1 MAVARGKFYF
11 FCACFLAAQISLIR
25 AASFAFAAGLIG
37 PLFFVPLAFAVLGA
51 ALDFCFPLIPAHRA
65 RAAAASFA
73 FVAALIFRRRRGP
86 PFWAGADALEPK
98 IRESSFSRS
107 AIFSFRF
114 AACLS
119 CCELKLDIV
128 FMPSVRANGG

>member
-1 MAVARGKFYF
+1 MAARRFY
-11 FCACFLAAQISLIR
+11 FCACFLAAQISLIL
-25 AASFAFAAGLIG
+25 AASFALAAGLIG
-37 PLFFVPLAFAVLGA
+37 PLLFVPLAFAGLAV
-51 ALDFCFPLIPAHRA
+51 ALDFCPVFTPAQRA

-73 FVAALIFRRRRGP
+73 LVAALILRRRRGP
-86 PFWAGADALEPK
+86 PFWSGADALEPK

-128 FMPSVRANGG
+128 FMPSVRTNGG